1 MVPATEEAWQLH
13 VAISHALSDGRESP
27 WYGAWNMVLRD
38 IIFRSFC
45 RAPHMTITYPQ
56 YPVSKGVDTDDAD
69 INDDEDEE
77 QDRTES
83 DDAGVNK
90 YDIGGGSRD
99 VRMSPPTVRAVAPSP
114 ELIRSPQNKARLL
127 STPPPPRP
135 PPPKLRTTRIPD
147 ILQMLHE
154 LCRDKAGIICFPAE
168 FRDRIIL
175 IVEIKKAT
183 RDPDDEKFGEIFPQ
197 TDRQARHAFHA
208 SPTTTTLGVIIAI
221 GPYWTYGEYFRSD
234 LRPSPPFSEK
244 EDPTYSD
251 SPPLQET
258 FCIRDYPPFAALSN
272 ESVLLLQ
279 TQASDDGMKI
289 VRKRL
294 QQINLCT

>member
-13 VAISHALSDGRESP
+13 VAISHASSDGREAP
-27 WYGAWNMVLRD
+27 WYAAWNMVLRD

-45 RAPHMTITYPQ
+45 RAPHLTITYPQ

-77 QDRTES
+77 EDRTEN

-90 YDIGGGSRD
+90 YDIGGGSSD
-99 VRMSPPTVRAVAPSP
+99 IRMSPPTVRAVAPSP
-114 ELIRSPQNKARLL
+114 ELIRSPRNKARLL

-154 LCRDKAGIICFPAE
+154 LRRDKGGIICFPAE

-221 GPYWTYGEYFRSD
+221 GPYWTYGEYFHSD
-234 LRPSPPFSEK
+234 LRPSPPLSEK

-251 SPPLQET
+251 
-258 FCIRDYPPFAALSN
+258 YPPFAALSN
-272 ESVLLLQ
+272 GSVLLLQ
-279 TQASDDGMKI
+279 TQASDDGLKI

-294 QQINLCT
+294 QQINLCARIL